1 MKPSITVE
9 VAPTGDVQIEGHGFK
24 GPECEQATRF
34 LEEALGIVRTKA
46 KKPEHNQTATTKLKQ
61 TTGG

>member
-9 VAPTGDVQIEGHGFK
+9 VSPTGELQIEGHGFK

-34 LEEALGIVRTKA
+34 LEEALGMVRAKA
-46 KKPEHNQTATTKLKQ
+46 RKPEFHQRQLKAQKVQT
-61 TTGG
+61 

>member
-9 VAPTGDVQIEGHGFK
+9 VSPTGEIQIEGHGFK

-34 LEEALGIVRTKA
+34 LEEALGIVRAKQ
-46 KKPEHNQTATTKLKQ
+46 KKPEYNQSTTTKLKHH
-61 TTGG
+61 T

>member
-9 VAPTGDVQIEGHGFK
+9 VSPTGEIQIEGHGFN

-34 LEEALGIVRTKA
+34 LDEALGIVRTKA
-46 KKPEHNQTATTKLKQ
+46 KKPEYNQTATTKLKQ
-61 TTGG
+61 RT